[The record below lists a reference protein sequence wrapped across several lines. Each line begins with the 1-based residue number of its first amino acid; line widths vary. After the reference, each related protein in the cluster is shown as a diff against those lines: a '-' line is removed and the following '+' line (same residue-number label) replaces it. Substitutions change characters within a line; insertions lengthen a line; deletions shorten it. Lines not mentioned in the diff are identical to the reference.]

1 MDGFAPED
9 TAVLSQLV
17 DAEAPES
24 QLAAARIA
32 GTDDY
37 RIDWTINDDNGGSG
51 VRHVTLYVAENGGD
65 FRIWKRRLE
74 EMSDSLVFEGEAG
87 QTYECLALAT
97 PCAGNRGVPKPG
109 DRKRGGEGKGVEV

>member
-65 FRIWKRRLE
+65 FRIWQRRLDELSRSE
-74 EMSDSLVFEGEAG
+74 EPTSELQSLMRISYPVF
-87 QTYECLALAT
+87 CLKQ
-97 PCAGNRGVPKPG
+97 N
-109 DRKRGGEGKGVEV
+109 

>member
-51 VRHVTLYVAENGGD
+51 VRHVTLYVAETGGGY
-65 FRIWKRRLE
+65 RIRSE
-74 EMSDSLVFEGEAG
+74 EHTSALQSLMRISYAVF
-87 QTYECLALAT
+87 CLQKNNTDNIQKLI
-97 PCAGNRGVPKPG
+97 
-109 DRKRGGEGKGVEV
+109 